1 MMNNE
6 RLKDDTQIHMFMDY
20 HNKNKLKKL
29 LNQNDDIRF
38 YNANVYRQKKF
49 KKSRRLILQSEEW
62 DSRIRVS

>member
-38 YNANVYRQKKF
+38 YNSNVYRQKKF

-62 DSRIRVS
+62 DSRIRVT